1 MNAKARKS
9 TMDFLN
15 TSSNSQGA
23 ARMSRLRH
31 RVIGAVMAA
40 SVGAPYVMTAALA
53 QSQAGYRNDAGKS
66 SRSISM
72 GVGKSIIVDLPRD
85 AAEIVVGNPAVAN
98 AVVRTPR
105 KVYIMGTG
113 QGQTTVFAVDSEG
126 RQFANYEISVGRD
139 VGELGPLL
147 KAALPKSEIVAR
159 TVNDT
164 IILTGFVSSPGE
176 AQRAVDIAKGF
187 ASQVAAS
194 GAAGM
199 VTSIGAGGA
208 PIINALQ
215 IRGEDQVMLKVT
227 VAEVSRTVL
236 KQLGVSTGTTGEN
249 LLKGTWGTFTN
260 NNPFAINPTLT
271 ATSLT
276 LNGPT
281 GAGTSATLQAF
292 ERYNVARVLA
302 EPSVTAV
309 SGEMAKVMV
318 GGEIAVPAQGSCITS
333 GVAGAAAVCTPG
345 ITFKPYGVGLSF
357 TPVVQAEGRIQIHLT
372 TEVTEVDLANT
383 MSYLNVAVPGFKTR
397 KNETTVELPSGGSM
411 ATAGLLTQN
420 TGQAI
425 NGIPGLINLPVLG
438 ALFRS
443 RDYQRQET
451 ELLIVVTPYIVK
463 PVSSHEVVRPDDGF
477 ADASDPQGWLLGRV
491 NRIYATRNNPEL
503 TKNYKG
509 RIGFIH
515 D

>member
-1 MNAKARKS
+1 
-9 TMDFLN
+9 
-15 TSSNSQGA
+15 
-23 ARMSRLRH
+23 
-31 RVIGAVMAA
+31 
-40 SVGAPYVMTAALA
+40 
-53 QSQAGYRNDAGKS
+53 
-66 SRSISM
+66 
-72 GVGKSIIVDLPRD
+72 
-85 AAEIVVGNPAVAN
+85 
-98 AVVRTPR
+98 
-105 KVYIMGTG
+105 
-113 QGQTTVFAVDSEG
+113 
-126 RQFANYEISVGRD
+126 
-139 VGELGPLL
+139 
-147 KAALPKSEIVAR
+147 
-159 TVNDT
+159 
-164 IILTGFVSSPGE
+164 
-176 AQRAVDIAKGF
+176 
-187 ASQVAAS
+187 
-194 GAAGM
+194 
-199 VTSIGAGGA
+199 
-208 PIINALQ
+208 
-215 IRGEDQVMLKVT
+215 
-227 VAEVSRTVL
+227 
-236 KQLGVSTGTTGEN
+236 
-249 LLKGTWGTFTN
+249 
-260 NNPFAINPTLT
+260 
-271 ATSLT
+271 
-276 LNGPT
+276 
-281 GAGTSATLQAF
+281 
-292 ERYNVARVLA
+292 
-302 EPSVTAV
+302 
-309 SGEMAKVMV
+309 
-318 GGEIAVPAQGSCITS
+318 
-333 GVAGAAAVCTPG
+333 
-345 ITFKPYGVGLSF
+345 VGLSF